1 MKYVL
6 FASTALATVALG
18 GMASA
23 QGVTIFGEARGGL
36 LYNEGLDNEL
46 QTTSRFRFGVR
57 AEVETDSG
65 VTVGGEAR
73 ADNAIGA
80 NDGLDGNFFVSGSM
94 GTLTFGDTAGADEY
108 WVGDVPGNLSLTGLG
123 DENETVFLTNGGD
136 FGDTPQFDLSDDDA
150 LARPTIRYDFEL
162 AGFGGS
168 LSSNRTLED
177 WAIGLGYDFETGF
190 GGFNIGIG
198 YAQINTFDDIENVPG
213 TVTVV
218 DVGGANQEIPVVN
231 TVTTTISDIES
242 LSAGLGATF
251 EAWEAGV
258 TYIKNKNDEG
268 DFDILNVGAETY
280 FGAFGVGGYFSTI
293 LSTGGDVDPDLDGN
307 WGWAA
312 TADYDLGGGAR
323 IAGGFGQSRGSED
336 FIADFGVKVDF

>member
-46 QTTSRFRFGVR
+46 QTTMRYRFGVR

-65 VTVGGEAR
+65 ITVGGEAR
-73 ADNAIGA
+73 ADNAIAA
-80 NDGLDGNFFVSGSM
+80 NDGLEGNFWFSGAY

-150 LARPTIRYDFEL
+150 LARPTIRYDFEI

-168 LSSNRTLED
+168 LSSNRTLQD
-177 WAIGLGYDFETGF
+177 WAIGLGYDFETGW
-190 GGFNIGIG
+190 GGFNVGLG
-198 YAQINTFDDIENVPG
+198 YAQIASFEDIEDVPG

-218 DVGGANQEIPVVN
+218 DVGGADQEIP
-231 TVTTTISDIES
+231 TVTTTTTEIKDIDS
-242 LSAGLGATF
+242 FSAGLGATF
-251 EAWEAGV
+251 DTWEAGV
-258 TYIKNKNDEG
+258 TYIKNKNDDG
-268 DFDILNVGAETY
+268 DFDILNVGAETF
-280 FGAFGVGGYFSTI
+280 FGAFGVGAFFSTI
-293 LSTGGDVDPDLDGN
+293 LSTGGDVDSGLDGN
-307 WGWAA
+307 WGWAG

-323 IAGGFGQSRGSED
+323 VAGGFGQSRNSED
-336 FIADFGVKVDF
+336 WIGDFGVKIDF